1 MKILKHI
8 LVVLAALFLTLG
20 VPTLCY
26 VDVPALLSGNADA
39 VTHAST
45 YLPDTPSGEFIV
57 LVNEK
62 TQAGYIDQW
71 REFFTEGNA
80 GVIMSDISCMV
91 IEGDVNAQ
99 HLAERFQARLPEN
112 QMTISPENGLLVASR
127 AESGVFDAIVVSGEM
142 AQSYKMQ
149 DIFAKDNIVCISV
162 KGE

>member
-1 MKILKHI
+1 MKVLKHI

-71 REFFTEGNA
+71 REFFTEGDA

-91 IEGDVNAQ
+91 IEGDINAQ
-99 HLAERFQARLPEN
+99 QLAERFQARLPEN
-112 QMTISPENGLLVASR
+112 QMTISQENGLLLASR
-127 AESGVFDAIVVSGEM
+127 AESGIFDAIVVSSEM

-149 DIFAKDNIVCISV
+149 DIFTKKGVVCINV

>member
-62 TQAGYIDQW
+62 NQAGYIDQW
-71 REFFTEGNA
+71 REFFTEGDA

-99 HLAERFQARLPEN
+99 QLAERFQARLPEN
-112 QMTISPENGLLVASR
+112 QMTISTENGLLVASR

-149 DIFAKDNIVCISV
+149 DIFTKDNVVCINV
-162 KGE
+162 KGA